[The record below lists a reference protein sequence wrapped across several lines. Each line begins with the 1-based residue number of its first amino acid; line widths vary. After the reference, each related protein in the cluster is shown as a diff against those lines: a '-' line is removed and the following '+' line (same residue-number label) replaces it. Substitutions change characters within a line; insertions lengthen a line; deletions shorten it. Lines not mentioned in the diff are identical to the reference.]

1 MSKAA
6 KKLGIEQKPLTVLVD
21 KAQNEAIAL
30 NKVVI
35 AEALR
40 AQENRINFLET
51 EIKSFD
57 SFHPRAMKLMRKRK
71 NFLVIAED
79 EPYFLDVYR
88 EIRKH
93 EQKSGR
99 WTEEDEIY
107 YLKAKEANI

>member
-1 MSKAA
+1 MN
-6 KKLGIEQKPLTVLVD
+6 KKIDGTIYESAD
-21 KAQNEAIAL
+21 D
-30 NKVVI
+30 
-35 AEALR
+35 ALR

-57 SFHPRAMKLMRKRK
+57 NFHPRAMKLLRKRK

-93 EQKSGR
+93 EKESGR
-99 WTEEDEIY
+99 WTEDDEKY
-107 YLKAKEANI
+107 YLNAKEANI